1 MENQTLVPLSSG
13 VELFNPDKHFHTFFL
28 ELQVPYHDI
37 QGLKMSLKIKIHPP
51 PQKYLPLPVLALTGK
66 CEHFE

>member
-37 QGLKMSLKIKIHPP
+37 QGLKMSLKIKIPP
-51 PQKYLPLPVLALTGK
+51 PPKVSATASFSTDRK
-66 CEHFE
+66 I